1 MVPATGIA
9 VAGAKLRITEA
20 GILYA
25 MRSAEKIAK
34 DTADTA
40 GPDGEE
46 GAEDE
51 AMGPEGTGCDKPTS
65 EEVLNFMSPPVEAA
79 PILKPVIVTVKTG
92 PAAMAVPPV
101 VMTIFVAAGA
111 PQVPVKEA
119 MLLDPALIVGTTPES
134 KNPTG

>member
-51 AMGPEGTGCDKPTS
+51 AMGPEGTGCDKSTS
-65 EEVLNFMSPPVEAA
+65 EEVRNAMPPPVKAA

-92 PAAMAVPPV
+92 PAGMAPIVV
-101 VMTIFVAAGA
+101 VMTMAGGE
-111 PQVPVKEA
+111 KT
-119 MLLDPALIVGTTPES
+119 LDMGPMVLEP
-134 KNPTG
+134 

>member
-25 MRSAEKIAK
+25 MRSAEAIVK

-40 GPDGEE
+40 GPVMEGEGGADGEE

-65 EEVLNFMSPPVEAA
+65 EEVLNFMSPP
-79 PILKPVIVTVKTG
+79 
-92 PAAMAVPPV
+92 
-101 VMTIFVAAGA
+101 
-111 PQVPVKEA
+111 
-119 MLLDPALIVGTTPES
+119 
-134 KNPTG
+134 